1 MDVGYL
7 EEVVGRLVE
16 ASVAPSTRKTYLSGQ
31 RKYFSFCKG
40 VQLSYLPLTE
50 DKACLF
56 VAYLVDSK
64 LKHSTIKGYLSAVRR
79 LQVVAGMGDPFA
91 GSWPRLECALK
102 GVKRAAAVSGVEARV
117 RLPVTPKILKLLRS
131 VWSGN
136 SSGFDSVML
145 WAACCMCYFGFL
157 RSGEVTVPSLK
168 EYDGG
173 AHLSEGDVSLDS
185 VKSPKMVQVRVKQS
199 KTDPFRKGV
208 MVYLGR
214 TGGELCPVAAVS
226 AYLAVRGRA
235 PGPFLVFKGGEPLS
249 REIFVRRVRAAL
261 REVGVDSDKY
271 AGHSFRIGAAS
282 TAAAVGVED
291 SLIQTLGRWK
301 SSAYLSYV
309 RVPRERLAS
318 VSNLIA

>member
-31 RKYFSFCKG
+31 NKYFSFCKG
-40 VQLSYLPLTE
+40 VQLCYLPLTE
-50 DKACLF
+50 NKAYLF

-102 GVKRAAAVSGVEARV
+102 GVKRAAAVSGVEATV

-145 WAACCMCYFGFL
+145 WTAGCMCYFGFL

-173 AHLSEGDVSLDS
+173 
-185 VKSPKMVQVRVKQS
+185 
-199 KTDPFRKGV
+199 
-208 MVYLGR
+208 
-214 TGGELCPVAAVS
+214 
-226 AYLAVRGRA
+226 
-235 PGPFLVFKGGEPLS
+235 
-249 REIFVRRVRAAL
+249 
-261 REVGVDSDKY
+261 
-271 AGHSFRIGAAS
+271 
-282 TAAAVGVED
+282 
-291 SLIQTLGRWK
+291 LI
-301 SSAYLSYV
+301 
-309 RVPRERLAS
+309 
-318 VSNLIA
+318 